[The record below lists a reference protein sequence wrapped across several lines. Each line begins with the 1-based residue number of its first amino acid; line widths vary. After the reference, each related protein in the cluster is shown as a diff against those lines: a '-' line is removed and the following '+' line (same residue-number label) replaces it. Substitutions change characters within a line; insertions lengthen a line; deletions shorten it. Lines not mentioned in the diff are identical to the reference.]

1 MKNLQR
7 YKQLFNHA
15 LTVLML
21 LPVLAW
27 SHGAV
32 DIPVSRQ
39 VHCYTLPNFWVG
51 TNDPGC
57 KASHDLSGTYPGQQ
71 WNEVAKL
78 VKDYENQ
85 SAVENAVP
93 DGQLC
98 AAGDPLKKGLNLP
111 QASWYKTTVIPKG
124 GTIDVRLIGTAPHV
138 PSFVKIYLS
147 KPGYNAATT
156 ALKWSDLALVHEERM
171 TVAKTDWGNN
181 PPAISGVSG
190 YFEFKVKVPSGQS
203 GDAVL
208 FTRWQREDPA
218 GEGFYNCS
226 DITLAAAGIPELH
239 DLGQFITP
247 DIPQVLKPG
256 DSVHFR
262 ILTTTS
268 AAKELVDIT
277 HKITES
283 NLDANV
289 WGREIAGQV
298 DVSIARIGKK
308 QGAEVVFDP
317 SNASLNSVYATHDGY
332 TKAMSIIAGEDP
344 GPVNPAAPVARIT
357 GPTTLKSG
365 QAFTFSGTGS
375 SGSNGPLLHQWAVP
389 GMAGAQNGATVSGKA
404 LTVTEATPFIARLN
418 VRDQKNG
425 KTSQVEFAFTVT
437 PASGGEEYPAYK
449 EGTAYKD
456 GDIVT
461 NNGKNY
467 KCKPHPY
474 TAWCAGSAWA
484 YAPGSGT
491 AWRQA
496 WDEVQ

>member
-7 YKQLFNHA
+7 YKQLFNYA
-15 LTVLML
+15 LAVLML
-21 LPVLAW
+21 LPALAW

-32 DIPVSRQ
+32 DIPAARQ

-78 VKDYENQ
+78 VKDYANQ
-85 SAVENAVP
+85 SAVEHAVP

-98 AAGDPLKKGLNLP
+98 GAGDPLKKGLNLP
-111 QASWYKTTVIPKG
+111 QASWYKTTVIPKDG
-124 GTIDVRLIGTAPHV
+124 IIDVRLIGTAPHV

-156 ALKWSDLALVHEERM
+156 ALRWSDLALVHEERM
-171 TVAKTDWGNN
+171 TVAKTDWGSN
-181 PPAISGVSG
+181 PPAIAGASG
-190 YFEFKVKVPSGQS
+190 YFEFKVKIPGGQS
-203 GDAVL
+203 GAAVL

-226 DITLAAAGIPELH
+226 DITIAAAGAPELH

-247 DIPQVLKPG
+247 GIPQVLKPG

-268 AAKELVDIT
+268 TAKEVVDIK

-298 DVSIARIGKK
+298 EASVAKIGKK

-317 SNASLNSVYATHDGY
+317 SNASLNSVYATQQGY
-332 TKAMSIIAGEDP
+332 TKAMSIEAGGGP
-344 GPVNPAAPVARIT
+344 GPVNPAAPIARIT

-375 SGSNGPLLHQWAVP
+375 SGSNGPLLYHWAVP
-389 GMAGAQNGATVSGKA
+389 GMTGAQDVATVSGKA
-404 LTVTEATPFIARLN
+404 LTVTEATAFKARLN

-425 KTSQVEFAFTVT
+425 KTAQAEFAFTVT
-437 PASGGEEYPAYK
+437 PESGGGEYPAWIRDGGYNSGSK
-449 EGTAYKD
+449 VSNHGT
-456 GDIVT
+456 
-461 NNGKNY
+461 NY
-467 KCKPHPY
+467 ECKQGGAG
-474 TAWCAGSAWA
+474 AWCGQNENEPGK
-484 YAPGSGT
+484 PGST
-491 AWRQA
+491 FWQRA
-496 WDEVQ
+496 WDPVP